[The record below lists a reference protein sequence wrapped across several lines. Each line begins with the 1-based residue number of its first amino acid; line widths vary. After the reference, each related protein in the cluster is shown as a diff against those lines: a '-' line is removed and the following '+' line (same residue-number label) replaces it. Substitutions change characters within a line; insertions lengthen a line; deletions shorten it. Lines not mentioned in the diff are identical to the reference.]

1 MRILLVEDDAVL
13 REVLQQSLCDAGHR
27 VDCSADVHTAQ
38 HWARVQGYDAILLD
52 LNLPLQPARD
62 AGAGSGLSLLRA
74 WRAQGLRTPVL
85 ILTARNRTDERIAGL
100 DAGADDYLGKSFEL
114 AEVHARLRAVVRRSL
129 GDEVVQLGALRLD
142 RQARQLAIDGHA
154 LTLPAREYEVLCALM
169 SPPGRTLSKR
179 ELSDKLSDTDDALGD
194 NALEAFVSRLR
205 RKLQGS
211 GARIRTLRGL
221 GYRMEEDADA

>member
-1 MRILLVEDDAVL
+1 
-13 REVLQQSLCDAGHR
+13 
-27 VDCSADVHTAQ
+27 
-38 HWARVQGYDAILLD
+38 
-52 LNLPLQPARD
+52 
-62 AGAGSGLSLLRA
+62 
-74 WRAQGLRTPVL
+74 
-85 ILTARNRTDERIAGL
+85 
-100 DAGADDYLGKSFEL
+100 
-114 AEVHARLRAVVRRSL
+114 
-129 GDEVVQLGALRLD
+129 
-142 RQARQLAIDGHA
+142 
-154 LTLPAREYEVLCALM
+154 M